1 MCTLRRGDEVAS
13 NVFSSFDILTQK
25 FAFVKLKFATGKW
38 LAQMAINC
46 QLSVASS
53 RLLVVEKACDLEI
66 APTTELP
73 LI

>member
-13 NVFSSFDILTQK
+13 NAFSSFDILTQK

-38 LAQMAINC
+38 LVQMAISC

-53 RLLVVEKACDLEI
+53 WFLVVEKSRDLEL
-66 APTTELP
+66 APTMELP